1 MDSKTGYDN
10 IIVID
15 GVPVIDKTKLE
26 KLLAKISKEFTKR
39 GAPFKSDKAHVPWDD
54 AAGTST
60 GCVTS
65 ITQCEENSRG
75 SSLSLMHAAQVY
87 FH

>member
-1 MDSKTGYDN
+1 MESKTGYDN

-15 GVPVIDKTKLE
+15 GVPIIDKSKLD

-54 AAGTST
+54 AAGKST
-60 GCVTS
+60 GCVIA
-65 ITQCEENSRG
+65 ITPSEEKALFR
-75 SSLSLMHAAQVY
+75 
-87 FH
+87 